1 MNVRHYE
8 DAPPC
13 AVKVGELDLC
23 EGGRLL
29 LEWDGAEY
37 VMRQFHYHAPSEH
50 TVGGEAYDAEAH
62 FVFVPVEGSGPGP
75 VIGVFMNATNGDSR
89 VLASSVLGPP
99 SVMYLIYA
107 ADMIVISSYV

>member
-1 MNVRHYE
+1 M
-8 DAPPC
+8 
-13 AVKVGELDLC
+13 GELDLC
-23 EGGRLL
+23 KGGRLL

-89 VLASSVLGPP
+89 VASSVLGPP